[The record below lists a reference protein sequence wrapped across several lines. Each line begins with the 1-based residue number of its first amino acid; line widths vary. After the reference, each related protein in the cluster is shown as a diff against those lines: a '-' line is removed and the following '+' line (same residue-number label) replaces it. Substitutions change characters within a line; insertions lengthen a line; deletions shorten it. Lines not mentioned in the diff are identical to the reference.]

1 MKRFL
6 NALMALSLIISL
18 GCGASGDKPANPGMQ
33 AQEWLEKGT
42 AQFQKQDYDA
52 AVLSFSKAAELEPKS
67 AVAHNMLG
75 MAYRFKYNQVRSQE
89 LKNKEIAAFQKAIE
103 VDPNYWVALIN
114 LGATY
119 YFTGDKA
126 KAAPLFKKALELNPQ
141 HPEKDQI
148 EKLIAEGAQK
158 P

>member
-1 MKRFL
+1 MKRCL
-6 NALMALSLIISL
+6 SVLLALTLTIFL
-18 GCGASGDKPANPGMQ
+18 GCGASGENPANPGKQ
-33 AQEWLEKGT
+33 SQEWLEKGT

-52 AVLSFSKAAELEPKS
+52 AIASFSKAAELEPKS
-67 AVAHNMLG
+67 AVAYNMLG

-89 LKNKEIAAFQKAIE
+89 LKDKEIAAFQKAIE

-119 YFTGDKA
+119 YFTGNKA

-141 HPEKDQI
+141 HPEKEELMKI
-148 EKLIAEGAQK
+148 VAEVEQK

>member
-6 NALMALSLIISL
+6 SVLGVLSLFLLL
-18 GCGASGDKPANPGMQ
+18 GCGSSEEKPATPGKQ
-33 AQEWLEKGT
+33 AQEWLEKGM

-52 AVLSFSKAAELEPKS
+52 ALASFNKAVELEPKS
-67 AVAHNMLG
+67 AVAYNMLG

-89 LKNKEIAAFQKAIE
+89 LKDQEIAAFQKAIE

-119 YFTGDKA
+119 YYTGDKA

-141 HPEKDQI
+141 HPEK
-148 EKLIAEGAQK
+148 EELLKMVAEGAQK

>member
-6 NALMALSLIISL
+6 SVLMVLSLIIFL
-18 GCGASGDKPANPGMQ
+18 GCGSSGEKPANPGKQ
-33 AQEWLEKGT
+33 AQEWLEKGM
-42 AQFQKQDYDA
+42 AQFQSQDYDA
-52 AVLSFSKAAELEPKS
+52 ALASFNKAVELEPKS
-67 AVAHNMLG
+67 AVAYNMLG

-89 LKNKEIAAFQKAIE
+89 LKGQEIAAFQKAIDA
-103 VDPNYWVALIN
+103 DPNYWVALIN

-119 YFTGDKA
+119 YFSGDKA

-141 HPEKDQI
+141 HPEKEQI
-148 EKLIAEGAQK
+148 EKLIAEGQQK